1 VLNDGV
7 RRQFLSRPSLISDTY
22 ELPSRNQ
29 QALFTRAFE
38 LINDLLR
45 RE

>member
-1 VLNDGV
+1 M
-7 RRQFLSRPSLISDTY
+7 RRQFLQRPSLVADTY

-29 QALFTRAFE
+29 QALFTRAFD